1 MSQLKNSKNKQAEE
15 LTKHTVEPPLKITR
29 SNYDRKLIKA
39 GLDRVCSLIAV
50 VRTRYMKIAV
60 RFIKER
66 ATEEENKEIF
76 FVKKFRLF
84 KLFRAWRD

>member
-1 MSQLKNSKNKQAEE
+1 
-15 LTKHTVEPPLKITR
+15 
-29 SNYDRKLIKA
+29 
-39 GLDRVCSLIAV
+39 
-50 VRTRYMKIAV
+50 MKIAV

-66 ATEEENKEIF
+66 ANEEENKEIF